1 MKRKIFAILAFLL
14 CVTSV
19 HAAVGQAVIDGM
31 NYALSFDGE
40 VRTAT
45 LVAGDKKYAGRVVIP
60 SIVTFAGD
68 QYKVTAVGN
77 EAFKEC
83 DGLQSITFGENVT
96 TIGDRAFSAC
106 TQLTEVVLPQGLTSI
121 GDFAFIY
128 CSGLKTIDIPNS
140 VTNLGVC
147 CFSLCITATSLK
159 IGSGVST
166 IPLNAFESCYV
177 LTSVVIPKNVNLIK
191 NYAFADCRKLASVT
205 ILSDAISIT
214 GSDVFRDCSALDS
227 LVFGESVNTI
237 RSSSFNLGNRT
248 NVISLAKYPPV
259 CEGDTSPFAGVSPY
273 CVLYVPKGRAA
284 DYRMAKGWAGQF
296 RAVDEM
302 NDSSHSANCDVN
314 GDGVVDIADA
324 TAVIECILGK

>member
-31 NYALSFDGE
+31 NYVLSTDGE

-45 LVAGDKKYAGRVVIP
+45 VVAGDKKYAGHVAIP
-60 SIVTFAGD
+60 SVVTYAGI
-68 QYKVTAVGN
+68 QYKVTAVDN
-77 EAFKEC
+77 EAFSQC

-96 TIGDRAFSAC
+96 TIGDNAFEGC
-106 TQLTEVVLPQGLTSI
+106 TKITELVLPQGLTSI
-121 GDFAFIY
+121 GAYAFCY
-128 CSGLKTIDIPNS
+128 CFGLKTIDIPNS
-140 VTNLGVC
+140 VTNLGGC
-147 CFSLCITATSLK
+147 CFAQCTNATSLK
-159 IGSGVST
+159 IGSGVNT
-166 IPLNAFESCYV
+166 IPSNAFERCYS

-191 NYAFADCRKLASVT
+191 NYAFADCIKLASVT

-214 GSDVFRDCSALDS
+214 GANVFQNCSALDS

-248 NVISLAKYPPV
+248 NVISLAMFPPV

-296 RAVDEM
+296 RAVDDM
-302 NDSSHSANCDVN
+302 TDSDHSANYDVN

-324 TAVIECILGK
+324 TAVIECILAK

>member
-31 NYALSFDGE
+31 NYALSTDGE

-45 LVAGDKKYAGRVVIP
+45 LLAGDKKYAGRVVIP
-60 SIVTFAGD
+60 SIVTFAGN

-77 EAFKEC
+77 EAFNQC
-83 DGLQSITFGENVT
+83 DGLQSITFGDNVT
-96 TIGDRAFSAC
+96 TIGDKAFLGC
-106 TQLTEVVLPQGLTSI
+106 NQLTELVLPQGLTSI
-121 GDFAFIY
+121 GTYAF
-128 CSGLKTIDIPNS
+128 CFCFGLKTIDIPNS
-140 VTNLGVC
+140 VTNLGGC
-147 CFSLCITATSLK
+147 CFAQCTNATSLK
-159 IGSGVST
+159 IGSGVNT
-166 IPLNAFESCYV
+166 IPSNAFERCYA
-177 LTSVVIPKNVNLIK
+177 LTNVVIPKNVNLIK
-191 NYAFADCRKLASVT
+191 NYAFLDCSKLTSVT
-205 ILSDAISIT
+205 ILSDAISIN
-214 GSDVFRDCSALDS
+214 GSDVFRGCSVLDS

-248 NVISLAKYPPV
+248 NVISLAMFPPV

-273 CVLYVPKGRAA
+273 CVLYVPKGSAA

-296 RAVDEM
+296 RAVREM
-302 NDSSHSANCDVN
+302 NDSGHSANYDVN

-324 TAVIECILGK
+324 TAVIECILAK

>member
-45 LVAGDKKYAGRVVIP
+45 LLAGDKKYAGRVVIP

-83 DGLQSITFGENVT
+83 TGLKSITFSDNVT
-96 TIGDRAFSAC
+96 TIGDAAFEGC
-106 TQLTEVVLPQGLTSI
+106 TKITELVLPQGLTSI
-121 GDFAFIY
+121 GAYAFCY
-128 CSGLKTIDIPNS
+128 CFGLKTIDIPNS
-140 VTNLGVC
+140 VTNLGGC
-147 CFSLCITATSLK
+147 CFAQCTNATSLK

-166 IPLNAFESCYV
+166 IPSNAFERCYS
-177 LTSVVIPKNVNLIK
+177 LTNVVIPKNVNLIK
-191 NYAFADCRKLASVT
+191 NYAFLDCSKLTSVT
-205 ILSDAISIT
+205 ILSDAISIN
-214 GSDVFRDCSALDS
+214 GSDVFRGCSVLDS

-296 RAVDEM
+296 RAVDDM

>member
-1 MKRKIFAILAFLL
+1 MKRRIFAILAFLL

-31 NYALSFDGE
+31 NYVLSTDGE

-45 LVAGDKKYAGRVVIP
+45 LVAGDKKYAGHVAIP
-60 SIVTFAGD
+60 SIVTYAGI
-68 QYKVTAVGN
+68 QYKVTAVDN
-77 EAFKEC
+77 EAFNGC
-83 DGLQSITFGENVT
+83 TGLQSITFGDNVT
-96 TIGDRAFSAC
+96 SIGDRAFSDC

-121 GDFAFIY
+121 GDFAFCF

-140 VTNLGVC
+140 VTNLGVS

-177 LTSVVIPKNVNLIK
+177 LTSVVIPKNVNLIN
-191 NYAFADCRKLASVT
+191 NYAFLDCRKLTSVT
-205 ILSDAISIT
+205 ILSDAISIN
-214 GSDVFRDCSALDS
+214 GSDVFRGCSVLDS

-248 NVISLAKYPPV
+248 NVISLAMFPPV

-284 DYRMAKGWAGQF
+284 DYRVAKGWAGQF

-324 TAVIECILGK
+324 TAVIECILAK

>member
-31 NYALSFDGE
+31 NYALSSDGE

-45 LVAGDKKYAGRVVIP
+45 VVAGDKKYAGHVVIP
-60 SIVTFAGD
+60 SVVTFAGD

-77 EAFKEC
+77 DAFNGC
-83 DGLQSITFGENVT
+83 TGLQSITFGDNVT
-96 TIGDRAFSAC
+96 SIGDRAFSDC

-121 GDFAFIY
+121 GDFAFCF

-140 VTNLGVC
+140 VTNLGVS

-177 LTSVVIPKNVNLIK
+177 LTSVVIPKNVNLIN
-191 NYAFADCRKLASVT
+191 NYAFLDCRKLTSVT
-205 ILSDAISIT
+205 ILSDAISIN
-214 GSDVFRDCSALDS
+214 GSDVFRGCSVLDS

-237 RSSSFNLGNRT
+237 RSCSFNLGNRT
-248 NVISLAKYPPV
+248 NVISLAMFPPV

-284 DYRMAKGWAGQF
+284 DYRVAKGWAGQF
-296 RAVDEM
+296 RAVDDM
-302 NDSSHSANCDVN
+302 TDSGHSANYDVN

-324 TAVIECILGK
+324 TALIECILAK

>member
-1 MKRKIFAILAFLL
+1 MKRRIFAILAFLL

-31 NYALSFDGE
+31 NYVLSTDGE

-77 EAFKEC
+77 DAFNGC
-83 DGLQSITFGENVT
+83 TGLQSITFGDNVT
-96 TIGDRAFSAC
+96 SIGDRAFSDC

-121 GDFAFIY
+121 GDFAFCF

-140 VTNLGVC
+140 VTNLGVS

-177 LTSVVIPKNVNLIK
+177 LTSVVIPKNVNLIN
-191 NYAFADCRKLASVT
+191 NYAFLDCRKLTSVT
-205 ILSDAISIT
+205 ILSDAISIK
-214 GSDVFRDCSALDS
+214 GADVFRDCSVLDS

-273 CVLYVPKGRAA
+273 CVLYVPKGCAA
-284 DYRMAKGWAGQF
+284 DYRVAKGWTGQF
-296 RAVDEM
+296 RAVREM
-302 NDSSHSANCDVN
+302 TDFDHSANCDVN

-324 TAVIECILGK
+324 TAVIECILAK